1 MSLYAQE
8 KGTPM
13 TEDEK
18 SKASENVLVPS
29 PAEAFK
35 ALDKLTEVDWKHIV
49 SYNKNSNYSNDYLRA
64 LNLGARVADGFIA
77 IQAQDSKNLK
87 EMATVIKFL
96 GRKLGVH
103 EVLLQKGDTI
113 EEHAK
118 QGQWIEVL
126 QTLEGLRDDVL
137 NEIDRLNEPDMATL
151 AIAGGWLEGLHV
163 VCKALTD
170 NYNEEASTILYQP
183 DLIEH
188 FISELNELS
197 DEAKEEDVV
206 KQIFEKMGLIKQLV
220 SVGWKKPV
228 PKDKVENLNRIS
240 SELIEAIERG

>member
-1 MSLYAQE
+1 M
-8 KGTPM
+8 
-13 TEDEK
+13 
-18 SKASENVLVPS
+18 
-29 PAEAFK
+29 
-35 ALDKLTEVDWKHIV
+35 
-49 SYNKNSNYSNDYLRA
+49 
-64 LNLGARVADGFIA
+64 RVW
-77 IQAQDSKNLK
+77 
-87 EMATVIKFL
+87 E
-96 GRKLGVH
+96 
-103 EVLLQKGDTI
+103 
-113 EEHAK
+113 
-118 QGQWIEVL
+118 QGPEIIRETCVEGHD
-126 QTLEGLRDDVL
+126 QTSAGLRSKVQGTLD
-137 NEIDRLNEPDMATL
+137 EIDRLNEPDMATL

-240 SELIEAIERG
+240 SELIEAIEKG